1 MQIRLEMSFQEK
13 LPRILDP
20 QQNNKKNSRKLLYP
34 CSFTSRNIKNKGF
47 LGGYIFNIW
56 WQLQRDLKQQN
67 KILTKKKS
75 LLSHAGE
82 IIVTA
87 TATPKSNTAEK
98 ETPELFLQWF

>member
-1 MQIRLEMSFQEK
+1 MDSLQPLKTEGSGFSGKGTCEPRTRIGGDGVEKPMQIRLEMSFQEK

-56 WQLQRDLKQQN
+56 
-67 KILTKKKS
+67 
-75 LLSHAGE
+75 
-82 IIVTA
+82 
-87 TATPKSNTAEK
+87 
-98 ETPELFLQWF
+98 